1 MQSFLVRLFIHS
13 WLVFGVMV
21 MALLGGAACAERS
34 EPVQQDIRMPQDL
47 PEPVGEAMRV
57 QSGDLDSV
65 FQNTEVILLDV
76 REAWELQRYGT
87 REGYIHIPLVELE
100 DRLGE
105 LPRNKAIL
113 TA

>member
-1 MQSFLVRLFIHS
+1 
-13 WLVFGVMV
+13 MV

-34 EPVQQDIRMPQDL
+34 EPVQQDIRMPEDL

-65 FQNTEVILLDV
+65 LQNTEVILLDV
-76 REAWELQRYGT
+76 RETWELQKYGT
-87 REGYIHIPLVELE
+87 RKGHVHIPLAELE
-100 DRLGE
+100 SRLNE
-105 LPRNKAIL
+105 LPSNKVIL